1 MFNRKLIFRRS
12 IFHGRMISSD
22 ATELRYPGDVGW
34 SYGSCGR
41 WWSLWTESGQFLG
54 ALKRRCLSGSNPPT
68 SRVQAALEVVNPSLV
83 FISYM
88 IYICYINSFT
98 CKYIEILYIYIYLYT
113 YIIAH
118 MKIHIYLYIFMYIY
132 IYQIY
137 TPDGLSVQWPVIN
150 QHCHRYVLV
159 CWFSAALSHERFGVP
174 NISTPWV
181 IKQTWQQR
189 NNNYSTHQRPTI

>member
-12 IFHGRMISSD
+12 IFHGRMISPD

-41 WWSLWTESGQFLG
+41 WWSLSTESGQFLG

-68 SRVQAALEVVNPSLV
+68 SGVQAALEVVNPSLV

-88 IYICYINSFT
+88 MFILMHSHISISILIYIIW
-98 CKYIEILYIYIYLYT
+98 KYIFTYIYIYVCV
-113 YIIAH
+113 
-118 MKIHIYLYIFMYIY
+118 YIY

-137 TPDGLSVQWPVIN
+137 TPDGLSGQWPVIN
-150 QHCHRYVLV
+150 QHCHR
-159 CWFSAALSHERFGVP
+159 
-174 NISTPWV
+174 
-181 IKQTWQQR
+181 
-189 NNNYSTHQRPTI
+189 